1 MEVIIKNISLLVLFS
16 MISPQISFE
25 FEELQR
31 SNQSGVLSMLGF
43 LMTGGIIGAF
53 ELSYTKTM
61 LNSITHRYLAHASKF
76 LLYLAICILI
86 WIGYKT
92 MGITGGYFNDW
103 ILIAGGLIIGA
114 IFIYDAWDA
123 VSAVDKYQK

>member
-1 MEVIIKNISLLVLFS
+1 MEVIIKNISLLVLFC

-123 VSAVDKYQK
+123 VCAVDKYQK